1 MSDIA
6 VANTGSFSY
15 TNLFLKNGN
24 VRTDNDTFLTGQTLA
39 QNQVIARLSAN
50 GKLVAHNP
58 GASDGSQNAVGI
70 TCDVVN
76 TTAGDASHSFY
87 YSGDFNIDALVWH
100 ASLTTTAAKKA
111 VFVDKPIKVG
121 LLSPA

>member
-1 MSDIA
+1 MSDVA

-24 VRTDNDTFLTGQTLA
+24 VRTDNGTFLTGQTLA
-39 QNQVIARLSAN
+39 QNQVIARVTAS

-58 GASDGSQNAVGI
+58 GASDGSQNAMGI

-76 TTAGDASHSFY
+76 TTAGDSSHSFY
-87 YSGDFNIDALVWH
+87 WSGDFNIDALVWH
-100 ASLTTTAAKKA
+100 ASLTTTAAKQA
-111 VFVDKPIKVG
+111 AFVDKLIKVG
-121 LLSPA
+121 VLKPA